1 MWMSDFVV
9 GLLAISFIMLI
20 YTLMWNSITLRWNQ
34 TNKAQSLEESAIFA
48 SESLLS
54 TTGEP
59 KSFER
64 ADNINSTIRGIGIVN
79 SRNELSRTKIEKL
92 IADNSTYTIVKN
104 RLGLSKY
111 NFGFRVYDLQKNQI
125 HYSYG
130 QFSSG
135 KLNDTVSFD
144 RLAVLDNEAVIFHM
158 EVFGG

>member
-1 MWMSDFVV
+1 MWMTDFVV

-20 YTLMWNSITLRWNQ
+20 YTLLWNSIVIRWNQ
-34 TNKAQSLEESAIFA
+34 SNKAQSLEESAIFA
-48 SESLLS
+48 SESLLA
-54 TTGEP
+54 TAGDP
-59 KSFER
+59 QSFER
-64 ADNINSTIRGIGIVN
+64 AGNINTSIRGIGLVN
-79 SRNELSRTKIEKL
+79 SRNELSRIKIEKL

-111 NFGFRVYDLQKNQI
+111 NFGFKIYDLQKNQI
-125 HYSYG
+125 YYSYG

-144 RLAVLDNEAVIFHM
+144 RFAVLDNEAVIFHM

>member
-1 MWMSDFVV
+1 MWMTDFVV

-20 YTLMWNSITLRWNQ
+20 YALVWNNIAIRWSQ

-54 TTGEP
+54 TSGEP

-64 ADNINSTIRGIGIVN
+64 SDSIDPSIRGIGLVN
-79 SRNELSRTKIEKL
+79 SRNELSRLKIEKL
-92 IADNSTYTIVKN
+92 ISDNSTYEIVKN
-104 RLGLSKY
+104 RLGLSRY
-111 NFGFRVYDLQKNQI
+111 NFGFKIYDLQKNQEY
-125 HYSYG
+125 YSYG

-135 KLNDTVSFD
+135 KLNDTISFD
-144 RLAVLDNEAVIFHM
+144 RFAILDSEAVIFHM